1 MHSSPPIVSA
11 HRLARLLAWARL
23 ALAWAAMVLFS
34 EDAPLLDLRRC
45 IRRVRLLSLD
55 RLARMVRNL
64 VIVRAAQMA
73 GPRAR
78 RRTVRAFAPP
88 GFARRMRPS
97 RILRSCGGSA
107 LRRVLRDRDPARR
120 MARITEALRDI
131 DRLARKL
138 VRRLRRG
145 LTRLRPLVMRRP
157 PSSLVCSFAAPAPFA
172 ADTS

>member
-1 MHSSPPIVSA
+1 MHSSPPIISN

-23 ALAWAAMVLFS
+23 ALAWAAMMLFS
-34 EDAPLLDLRRC
+34 DSAPLLDLRRC
-45 IRRVRLLSLD
+45 IQRFRLLSLD
-55 RLARMVRNL
+55 RLARLVRNL
-64 VIVRAAQMA
+64 VIIRAAQMA

-78 RRTVRAFAPP
+78 RRSARASASP
-88 GFARRMRPS
+88 GFVRRMRPA
-97 RILRSCGGSA
+97 RILRSCGGSQ

-120 MARITEALRDI
+120 MARIIEALRDI
-131 DRLARKL
+131 DQLARKL

-157 PSSLVCSFAAPAPFA
+157 PSSLVCSLAAPAPFA

>member
-1 MHSSPPIVSA
+1 MHSSPPIISA
-11 HRLARLLAWARL
+11 HRFARLLAWARL
-23 ALAWAAMVLFS
+23 ALAWAAMMLFS
-34 EDAPLLDLRRC
+34 DDAPLLDLRRC
-45 IRRVRLLSLD
+45 IRRFRLLSLD

-78 RRTVRAFAPP
+78 RRTARSFAPP
-88 GFARRMRPS
+88 GFARRKRPA

-107 LRRVLRDRDPARR
+107 LRRALRDRDPARR
-120 MARITEALRDI
+120 MTRIIQALRDI
-131 DRLARKL
+131 DQWARKL

-157 PSSLVCSFAAPAPFA
+157 PSSLVCSLAAPAAFA